1 MNLRIQRCLIIS
13 FFFLLFLRCTILKI
27 HPTSFLRY
35 HTFLITRNK
44 RKNTFKGERESLN
57 NYVNKWF
64 GKKKK
69 ENRKKN
75 TGKYGR
81 SSFLFLQDASKDTS
95 QTTPRLVSL
104 PEEYH
109 FPRPWLRSTITIFI
123 QQRLFSSSLSINLA
137 AKTSSLSQES
147 ASLSVPSGLSTIF
160 NL

>member
-27 HPTSFLRY
+27 HPTSFLLY

-69 ENRKKN
+69 KIGKN